1 MTLVG
6 KDPICNA
13 AMSRLPLVSPPCTH
27 KTRSYQRIEPS
38 GEASGR
44 WEPSSPR
51 TKERSQK
58 RAQQCVQWTKH
69 ARGQPGSLASGRGRV
84 HRGSWTPGGTWEA
97 ALNVLEVLGSSQ
109 PRTTRKC
116 SASLSREKPASWGR
130 SEGRQ
135 GGRLSSIFPTSRL
148 APARCIPGCL
158 LHHFTQ
164 TSLSKGAKQ
173 TPHPCQCKV
182 TPLFPACGEQA
193 RRHREEADGGRT
205 MPPSVGRD
213 PARVSLSSNIIVV
226 PKLPV
231 CEAGRVT
238 DSPSQGCWEEMVT
251 GST

>member
-51 TKERSQK
+51 TKERSQE

-69 ARGQPGSLASGRGRV
+69 TRGQPGSLASGRGRV
-84 HRGSWTPGGTWEA
+84 HRGSWTPGGAWEA

-116 SASLSREKPASWGR
+116 SASLSREKPASWGS
-130 SEGRQ
+130 SEGRH
-135 GGRLSSIFPTSRL
+135 GGPSALYLPDFSTCSCEVHPWVPATSFHADL
-148 APARCIPGCL
+148 A
-158 LHHFTQ
+158 
-164 TSLSKGAKQ
+164 
-173 TPHPCQCKV
+173 
-182 TPLFPACGEQA
+182 
-193 RRHREEADGGRT
+193 
-205 MPPSVGRD
+205 
-213 PARVSLSSNIIVV
+213 
-226 PKLPV
+226 
-231 CEAGRVT
+231 
-238 DSPSQGCWEEMVT
+238 
-251 GST
+251 

>member
-51 TKERSQK
+51 TKERSQE

-84 HRGSWTPGGTWEA
+84 HRGSWTPGGAWAA

-109 PRTTRKC
+109 PRTTSKC
-116 SASLSREKPASWGR
+116 SASLSREKPAGWGR
-130 SEGRQ
+130 SEGRH
-135 GGRLSSIFPTSRL
+135 GGRLPLASQLLDLLLRGASLAACYVISRRPRL
-148 APARCIPGCL
+148 AKAPSRHPIHA
-158 LHHFTQ
+158 
-164 TSLSKGAKQ
+164 SAKSPYCSQ
-173 TPHPCQCKV
+173 HV
-182 TPLFPACGEQA
+182 
-193 RRHREEADGGRT
+193 
-205 MPPSVGRD
+205 
-213 PARVSLSSNIIVV
+213 VS
-226 PKLPV
+226 
-231 CEAGRVT
+231 R
-238 DSPSQGCWEEMVT
+238 
-251 GST
+251 